1 MALSDRRYNPRKSDV
16 YRLQKKWL
24 QNIIRPERRDGMLE
38 ELEKRI
44 EGYNSENKDRGGKA
58 ALQRFEA
65 GMGKGKTSDTP
76 LALPICTPIMARV
89 HSMMQQSAEK
99 VFCDSTEGLHRYNN
113 PLLLL
118 STSTQAGGVPLGFV
132 VTLVKV
138 NPQQLLP

>member
-65 GMGKGKTSDTP
+65 GMGKDKTSDTP
-76 LALPICTPIMARV
+76 LALAICTPIMARV
-89 HSMMQQSAEK
+89 HSMMQQSAET
-99 VFCDSTEGLHRYNN
+99 VFCDSTEGLHRYSN

-118 STSTQAGGVPLGFV
+118 STSTQAGAVPLGFV